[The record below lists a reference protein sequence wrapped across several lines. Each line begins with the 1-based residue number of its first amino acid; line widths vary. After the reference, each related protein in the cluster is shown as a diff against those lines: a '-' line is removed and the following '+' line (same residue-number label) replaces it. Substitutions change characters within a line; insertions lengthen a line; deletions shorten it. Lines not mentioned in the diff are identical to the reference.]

1 MLSTYLIA
9 LLPFVGLAVSSPIEE
24 RDTCN
29 HDNVLRC
36 LIGAPAIATPYCSSY
51 LPIGVVTSYTTTVT
65 PVS

>member
-1 MLSTYLIA
+1 MLSTSLIA
-9 LLPFVGLAVSSPIEE
+9 LLPFVGLALSSPLEE

-65 PVS
+65 RVT